1 MSYLSILVL
10 FLAFIT
16 FTTNI
21 AIEWDPRN
29 EIYESAPP
37 NELINPPTI
46 IVPKKPALPNGLVN
60 PPTIIPKKPA
70 PPNSIPQNPPFTPL
84 PPHKWPGPPHYCS
97 PSLPPGYY
105 SNCREDGN

>member
-21 AIEWDPRN
+21 AIVLDPRN

-37 NELINPPTI
+37 SGLINPPTI
-46 IVPKKPALPNGLVN
+46 IVPKKPA
-60 PPTIIPKKPA
+60 PPDIPL
-70 PPNSIPQNPPFTPL
+70 NPPFTP
-84 PPHKWPGPPHYCS
+84 PIPHIWPGTPRGLVVHPFPP
-97 PSLPPGYY
+97 PDYY
-105 SNCREDGN
+105 ANRREGGN

>member
-21 AIEWDPRN
+21 AIVWDPRN

-37 NELINPPTI
+37 NGLINPPTI
-46 IVPKKPALPNGLVN
+46 IVPNKP
-60 PPTIIPKKPA
+60 PPG
-70 PPNSIPQNPPFTPL
+70 IPQNSPFTPQ
-84 PPHKWPGPPHYCS
+84 PPHKWPQPPHKWHGPPHK
-97 PSLPPGYY
+97 
-105 SNCREDGN
+105 